1 MAEKYKWRFSTIGG
15 GTRVVVSSGND
26 IAHLDELDQKLWT
39 VLSCPT
45 AGLDIDRRTL
55 DFLDT
60 DKDGKIRVNEVVAA
74 AKWLTGV
81 LNDPDILL
89 GGVDSIPVSCIDSNN
104 EEGARLLS
112 SARQILAN
120 LGKDGQE
127 EISVADSS
135 DTVAI
140 FAKTRFNGDGIITV
154 ESSDDETLRGII
166 QNVIDTIGSCVDRS
180 GAAGIDADQVEA
192 FYAACADYAAW
203 QAGCKADE
211 AAVLPY
217 GEDTDAALTAFEALK
232 DKVADHF
239 MRCKLAA
246 FDSDTAA
253 VLDVPVA
260 SIEAISSTNLAAS
273 AEIETYPIARVN
285 SECLLPLD
293 GGINPAWDSRFKLF
307 KSLVLD
313 KEFPEK
319 KTITEAEWNAA
330 AEKLSAYASWKAAKK
345 GGAVESLGIDA
356 VNEILKGNRKA
367 DILDLIAKDKAL
379 EAESASIDAV
389 DKLTHYVRDFYK
401 LLKNY
406 VTFSDFYNSYKGDVK
421 AVFQCGN
428 LYIDQRCLDLCVN
441 IADMG
446 KQVDVAALSG
456 MYLLYCTC
464 VSKAAGKSMNIVAVL
479 TDGDVDNLRIGMNA
493 VFYDNDGLDYDAT
506 VTKIVDN
513 PISIRQ
519 AFWTPYRK
527 CARMIEEQIA
537 KSAAKKDAK
546 VMEDMNST
554 VTTAEIPKD
563 KDEAALLK
571 TKKDAFDIAKFAGVF
586 AAIGLALGA
595 IGSVLTAV
603 ITGFLKLEV
612 WQMVIVVVA
621 ILLVISGP
629 SMFLAWL
636 KLRKRN
642 LAPVLN
648 SNGWAINSNVLVN
661 TRFGAT
667 LTHLADVP
675 VVKTKD
681 PFAEKK
687 HVLRKIVIWL
697 LVILAVIVY
706 AVYKTG
712 KTAYVIDMIKNLIAL

>member
-39 VLSCPT
+39 VLSCPVE
-45 AGLDIDRRTL
+45 GLDIDRRTL

-81 LNDPDILL
+81 LNNPDILL

-104 EEGARLLS
+104 EEGARLLA
-112 SARQILAN
+112 SAKQILAN
-120 LGKDGQE
+120 LGKKGQE

-140 FAKTRFNGDGIITV
+140 FAKTRFNGDGIVTV
-154 ESSDDETLRGII
+154 ESTDDETLKGII

-192 FYAACADYAAW
+192 FYTACADYAAW
-203 QAGCKADE
+203 QEARKADE
-211 AAVLPY
+211 AAIMPY
-217 GEDTDAALTAFEALK
+217 GEDTDAALDAYEALK

-246 FDSDTAA
+246 FDSDTTA

-260 SIEAISSTNLAAS
+260 SIEAISSNNLAAS

-285 SECLLPLD
+285 AECLLPLE
-293 GGINPAWDSRFKLF
+293 GGINPAWDARFKAY
-307 KSLVLD
+307 KTLVLD
-313 KEFPEK
+313 KEFHDRK
-319 KTITEAEWNAA
+319 AISEAEWNAA
-330 AEKLSAYASWKAAKK
+330 AGKLSAYAAWKAAKK
-345 GGAVESLGIDA
+345 GNSVESLGIDSI
-356 VNEILKGNRKA
+356 NEILKGDRKS

-406 VTFSDFYNSYKGDVK
+406 VTFSDFYGSYKGDVK

-456 MYLLYCTC
+456 MYLIYCTC
-464 VSKAAGKSMNIVAVL
+464 VSKVAGKSMNIVAVL
-479 TDGDVDNLRIGMNA
+479 TDGDVDNLRVGMNA
-493 VFYDNDGLDYDAT
+493 VFYDNNGLDYDAT

-546 VMEDMNST
+546 VMEDMNAK
-554 VTTAEIPKD
+554 VTTTEIPK
-563 KDEAALLK
+563 
-571 TKKDAFDIAKFAGVF
+571 TKEEVELTKSRKEAFDIAKFAGIF

-612 WQMVIVVVA
+612 WQMVLVVVA

-675 VVKTKD
+675 VVKMKD
-681 PFAEKK
+681 PFGEKK
-687 HVLRKIVIWL
+687 HVFRKIVIWL
-697 LVILAVIVY
+697 LVILGVIAY

-712 KTAYVIDMIKNLIAL
+712 KTAYVIDLIKNLIAL